1 MILDGNE
8 VPRVAIGRVATKRK
22 APILVLLGALVVA
35 AAPSP
40 AADNVSDPRVHWTN
54 EPVPLPEF
62 RLTDEHGRP
71 FGLAELRGRT
81 ALLFFGFT
89 NCRNVCPATM
99 QVLRQVERS
108 VKGESKSLVNV
119 FVSVDGAR
127 DTPAVLR
134 DYLAPFKPGFIG
146 LTGEPTEVR
155 VLADKLSAVFF
166 KGMPVDDR
174 GGYDVEHTSQVY
186 LIDAQGRLRATF
198 YAAGADAMATAT
210 RRVLGE

>member
-1 MILDGNE
+1 MVLPPCATGDVVSTTGAGANQ
-8 VPRVAIGRVATKRK
+8 RVRWT
-22 APILVLLGALVVA
+22 
-35 AAPSP
+35 P
-40 AADNVSDPRVHWTN
+40 A
-54 EPVPLPEF
+54 PVPLPDF
-62 RLTDEHGRP
+62 RLTDEHGKA

-108 VKGESKSLVNV
+108 LDDDSGSIVSV

-134 DYLAPFKPGFIG
+134 DYLAPFTPGFIG
-146 LTGEPTEVR
+146 LTGEPAEVR

-166 KGMPVDDR
+166 RGMPTDDR
-174 GGYDVEHTSQVY
+174 GGYDVEHTSQIY

-198 YAAGADAMATAT
+198 YAAGADAIGAAT
-210 RRVLGE
+210 RQVLGESS